1 MTHKFT
7 SCGILTVF
15 FTLLQNLPYALG
27 SVLLVVAFN
36 ITSGSSHNID
46 MKNYLKGSFDDT
58 IIFYFN
64 HVTQPCEE

>member
-7 SCGILTVF
+7 SCVMLTVF
-15 FTLLQNLPYALG
+15 FTLLQNLPHALG

-58 IIFYFN
+58 IIFILIM
-64 HVTQPCEE
+64 